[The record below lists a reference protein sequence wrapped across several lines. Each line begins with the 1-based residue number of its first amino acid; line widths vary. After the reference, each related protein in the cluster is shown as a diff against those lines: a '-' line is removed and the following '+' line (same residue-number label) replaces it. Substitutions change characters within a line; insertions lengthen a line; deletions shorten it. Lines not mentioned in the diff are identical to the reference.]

1 MIEYRVQKWILHQ
14 KYWIEA
20 SVRPG
25 VKHPGV
31 EKKVEKSSYP
41 VEHEGKKNSM
51 YPLEKSVYP
60 LEKEKHPSISPT
72 NERLKN
78 PWESTLWD
86 DHPPTGLV
94 TGLP

>member
-31 EKKVEKSSYP
+31 EKKTSKSP
-41 VEHEGKKNSM
+41 VIQLNMRGRKTACVH
-51 YPLEKSVYP
+51 
-60 LEKEKHPSISPT
+60 
-72 NERLKN
+72 
-78 PWESTLWD
+78 
-86 DHPPTGLV
+86 
-94 TGLP
+94 